1 NNKEN
6 ATFKKTNGNSADRT
20 LLYWPI
26 NNAGVV
32 SASGGNLWLNGGGNS
47 SGSFVSQNS
56 GKVDFT
62 SGTHTL
68 SEGTRI
74 GGNGTTVVSAAK
86 LIANGRIDIGS
97 ATEASILMLQNGTLD
112 GTGIYT
118 LGGKSRLRWSGGTLR
133 NLLVGPTS
141 VLVTEG
147 TGAKYGF
154 ESGIVRNFGI
164 INFGGS
170 GPFYSYDRSSAIN
183 QPFSIIN
190 ELGALFD
197 VQKDGR
203 LFSTINAD
211 GTFNNK
217 RGATFRV
224 SNTLAKTVN
233 TGGWSFV
240 NAGTISNNKILDFS
254 NGSTLN
260 GGGLLSGTG
269 RTRLSSGTHLLNG
282 VSTVT
287 GGIVDFYEGTF
298 KANGGL
304 KTTGTGAV
312 VWSGGTL
319 GGKFELIAG
328 SQMRLQPRSS
338 LYLQEGAVLTNS
350 GTLEAMPFT
359 TSNFLYSLNTS
370 DSTDAVATL
379 LNKAG
384 AVLKSRAAFGLS
396 SIGARGLISNAGQ
409 IEIGAAGSGS
419 DLTSK
424 WTLGGWDFTQISTG
438 TLNID
443 TNSAAEGSFDTLQSA
458 GKISLSGTLN
468 VRRLATYLPAE
479 NVVLKIISGVT
490 RSGSFSKTV
499 GVSPYP
505 GFLPQYNSDNFS
517 LLGRGSYTLSVK
529 LVDEANLPIS
539 GANVTLA
546 GAMAK
551 TMASNA
557 SGLAVFTALPG
568 GTFTVSVAAPAG
580 SFWTPATQNINLPL
594 SSSQPNGTLTFKL
607 ARSITL
613 SGTAVRYAW
622 NGTAFVATP
631 VLGAVVTL
639 KQGETTIK
647 ATKTIE
653 NGTYALADLRPGTYT
668 ATIARSG
675 MTFAP
680 STVSLTLKSSV
691 PSVAANFT
699 TRDIVAQI
707 TNSAGQPVSGV
718 KITVSGA
725 ASAAPLTNTNGQ
737 ILLASQ
743 GQGSFTLTPS
753 KTGATFTPSSLSI
766 SVTASNIATVS
777 SLARFQIVLP
787 AASAA
792 PLSKDIAPSPEVDP
806 APPLLPE
813 APSSEE
819 EISDEPVPTATP
831 QPSPSPSV
839 LPKPSAPRS

>member
-1 NNKEN
+1 
-6 ATFKKTNGNSADRT
+6 
-20 LLYWPI
+20 
-26 NNAGVV
+26 
-32 SASGGNLWLNGGGNS
+32 
-47 SGSFVSQNS
+47 
-56 GKVDFT
+56 
-62 SGTHTL
+62 
-68 SEGTRI
+68 
-74 GGNGTTVVSAAK
+74 
-86 LIANGRIDIGS
+86 
-97 ATEASILMLQNGTLD
+97 
-112 GTGIYT
+112 
-118 LGGKSRLRWSGGTLR
+118 
-133 NLLVGPTS
+133 
-141 VLVTEG
+141 
-147 TGAKYGF
+147 
-154 ESGIVRNFGI
+154 
-164 INFGGS
+164 
-170 GPFYSYDRSSAIN
+170 
-183 QPFSIIN
+183 
-190 ELGALFD
+190 
-197 VQKDGR
+197 
-203 LFSTINAD
+203 
-211 GTFNNK
+211 
-217 RGATFRV
+217 
-224 SNTLAKTVN
+224 
-233 TGGWSFV
+233 
-240 NAGTISNNKILDFS
+240 
-254 NGSTLN
+254 
-260 GGGLLSGTG
+260 
-269 RTRLSSGTHLLNG
+269 
-282 VSTVT
+282 
-287 GGIVDFYEGTF
+287 
-298 KANGGL
+298 
-304 KTTGTGAV
+304 V

-725 ASAAPLTNTNGQ
+725 ASAAPLANTNGQ